1 MAQEF
6 HSFEE
11 ARQYRKDRGLSP
23 LFYQY
28 PLNTELLGQYPEI
41 PAEAWLVLQYMRSF
55 MGVSNIAKHIEG
67 DIEYY
72 WFDHTTII
80 SLLYVF
86 GITNQ
91 QKLYRLFCTLSGLDT
106 KSVPGKPYFLKPFC
120 KRELIGS
127 RTFYAFTPICLELF
141 QGVEAV
147 REAEQHSEDAASG
160 ETGDDPAPEKPPAID
175 FEGHEFSRKFLLFVE
190 SLGESPKFQKASLYD
205 KRSKSKRKNRY
216 AVMADLYLT
225 ALLDGTF
232 LEKFGSGLS
241 EPKEKHVAFRDLTNI
256 TFSEILEAAL
266 QYGSPTQELK
276 FSDVFIQPNKPV
288 SPVLNFISRK
298 RLSGN
303 GNTYEKAKDI
313 PVIKESLTP
322 EEVAEL
328 PRKLQYVYGYTG
340 EFSGKPNVHLPGIN
354 DVIGDPRTPFY
365 GKYFVAYDRRIKQI
379 YDKMDTFCHD
389 YGERL
394 QVEGERKIDAERL
407 TNIYVKYLQAQK
419 SDWVEKQLE
428 GDIRYMRPG
437 DMSNSNFRAF
447 VAWVYFHYDRLK
459 LTRDRPFL
467 NKLEAR
473 EQDRASREAYDLT
486 VFARE
491 ED

>member
-11 ARQYRKDRGLSP
+11 AQRYRKERGLSP

-28 PLNTELLGQYPEI
+28 PLNTDLLGQYPEI

-55 MGVSNIAKHIEG
+55 MGISNIAKHVEG
-67 DIEYY
+67 GIEYF

-80 SLLYVF
+80 SLLYAF

-91 QKLYRLFCTLSGLDT
+91 QKLYRLFCTLSGQDA
-106 KSVPGKPYFLKPFC
+106 KSVPGKMYFLKPFC

-147 REAEQHSEDAASG
+147 REANGHSDGAS
-160 ETGDDPAPEKPPAID
+160 TGDAPDGPPPPPPPID

-225 ALLDGTF
+225 SLLDGTF
-232 LEKFGSGLS
+232 LEKFGSSLS
-241 EPKEKHVAFRDLTNI
+241 EPKEKHVAFKDLTNI

-276 FSDVFIQPNKPV
+276 FSDIFIQPNKPV
-288 SPVLNFISRK
+288 SPVLNYIARK

-303 GNTYEKAKDI
+303 GNTYEKARDI
-313 PVIKESLTP
+313 PVVKESLTP
-322 EEVAEL
+322 EEVETM
-328 PRKLQYVYGYTG
+328 PKKLQYVYGYRG
-340 EFSGKPNVHLPGIN
+340 EFSGQQVTMLGIN
-354 DVIGDPRTPFY
+354 DMIPDPRTPFY
-365 GKYFVAYDRRIKQI
+365 GKHFVVYDRRIKQI
-379 YDKMDTFCHD
+379 YDKMDTFCHN

-394 QVEGERKIDAERL
+394 QVEGEKKIDAERL

-428 GDIRYMRPG
+428 GDLRYMQMG

-467 NKLEAR
+467 SKLEAR
-473 EQDRASREAYDLT
+473 ERDKASREAYDLT